1 MTHSSFVQYS
11 VQRINTDAPRIL
23 ARIRILTKDAHRLSN
38 DGTRKTIIPRD
49 LMALCDKIRGEAIQ
63 LQHELTRLA
72 ELREGVRRSQLSTSY
87 GAFASGY
94 SGSVSRIGHEFERL
108 DAAIHNLAKTAS
120 DRFYGDGAPG
130 DAATDNPVTEVIRV
144 LLALLKF
151 WDLLRVPK
159 KLA

>member
-11 VQRINTDAPRIL
+11 VQQINTDAPRIL
-23 ARIRILTKDAHRLSN
+23 ARIRILTKDACRLSK
-38 DGTRKTIIPRD
+38 DGKRKTIIPRD

-72 ELREGVRRSQLSTSY
+72 ELREGVRRSRLGTSY

-94 SGSVSRIGHEFERL
+94 SGSVSRIGHEFEKL
-108 DAAIHNLAKTAS
+108 DAAIQNLAKTTS
-120 DRFYGDGAPG
+120 DRFYGEDAAG
-130 DAATDNPVTEVIRV
+130 DAAIDNPVTEVIRI
-144 LLALLKF
+144 LLALLEF
-151 WDLLRVPK
+151 WDLLQVRK